1 MMVVI
6 LRHVPYEG
14 PGLIED
20 MLEGR
25 GLPYRIVDVFEEGV
39 PLSAAGFTGLVLMGG
54 PMSVNDGTPQIERE
68 KTLLLEAMERDI
80 PVLGVCLGAQVLASA
95 LGARVFAGE
104 QPEVGWGEVLLTGDG
119 VVDPLLSGV
128 ESVLP
133 VLHWHGETFDL
144 PEMAVRLAGSEM
156 FENQAFRA
164 GRKAYGLQFHLEIDE
179 EMILEWI
186 DRDRESDSGI
196 VAEPG
201 AILDGIRSNLSRVRF
216 GGALVIGR
224 FLDLVA
230 GRKSG

>member
-1 MMVVI
+1 MVVI

-39 PLSAAGFTGLVLMGG
+39 PLSAAGFTGLVSMGG
-54 PMSVNDGTPQIERE
+54 PMSVNDGTREIDRE
-68 KTLLLEAMERDI
+68 KELLLEAIERDI

-95 LGARVFAGE
+95 LGARVFAGDS
-104 QPEVGWGEVLLTGDG
+104 PEVGWGEVILTESGEA
-119 VVDPLLSGV
+119 DPLLSGV
-128 ESVLP
+128 DRVLP

-144 PEMAVRLAGSEM
+144 PEGALNLASSEM
-156 FENQAFRA
+156 FANQAFRT
-164 GRKAYGLQFHLEIDE
+164 GSKAYGLQFHLEVDE
-179 EMILEWI
+179 EMVLEWI
-186 DRDRESDSGI
+186 DRDREGKNGI
-196 VAEPG
+196 VSEPE
-201 AILDGIRSNLSRVRF
+201 AILAGIKQNLNRVRF
-216 GGALVIGR
+216 GGALVIGS